1 MRKFKNLVIGGIET
15 KILNLILL
23 TVILLSVAFAVITT
37 SQSRMLASLT
47 AETSARQQE
56 TISGVI
62 SETMG
67 TVTQRN
73 LESITDMEAEIVDEM
88 FRDIQARIMLVSDY
102 AAKVFADPDGFPAKP
117 YAGPNVSLNGQLV
130 AQMIWAESVDPKDP
144 VIAERAGLVSN
155 LSEMMISLCAATG
168 SDNIFVGMPE
178 GIFLSVNKTSAD
190 WFREDGTVKRY
201 DARTRF
207 WYRQAVKAGGLV
219 FSDLEVDASTGELS
233 VVCAMPVY
241 GPDGELAAVVGSDL
255 YLHAM
260 KTVMQRFALDDG
272 YNWIVNREGHVIYS
286 PNPEVIRMN
295 ESENAVDLRESENRQ
310 LASLISD
317 AMTGKTDVRVVSVKG
332 KAYYMVGVPIDTVD
346 WALFS
351 AFPKEAVDQVEITL
365 LDSNDQITS
374 EARTTYQ
381 SKIKQRTHSSVILM
395 ALLAIAAIVGALLVG
410 KRIVRPL
417 NTMTNQIALLD
428 EQKPEFKM
436 EDAYRTGDEI
446 EVLAESFATLSHKT
460 MEYVEEVRRVTAEK
474 ERIGTELHMAQQ
486 IQEGML
492 PHIYPPFPD
501 RSEFD
506 LYATMEAAREVGG
519 DFYDFFLIDDD
530 HLALVM
536 ADVSGKGVPG
546 ALFMMASK
554 IILKSNALQGGSPAE
569 ILFRTNK
576 VICANNPMEMF
587 VTVWL
592 GILEISTGRVTAA
605 NAGHEYPTVFRC
617 GGAFELFK
625 DRHGFVIG
633 GMSGARYREY
643 DLQLQPGDKLFLYTD
658 GLPEATDGG
667 KEMFGTERMLAAL
680 NRHQGEAPDKM
691 LASMHD
697 EVDAFVGG
705 AEQFDDLTMLC
716 IEYKGTQRQ

>member
-102 AAKVFADPDGFPAKP
+102 AAKIFADPDGFPAKP

-144 VIAERAGLVSN
+144 AIAERAGLVSN
-155 LSEMMISLCAATG
+155 LSEMMISLCTATG

-255 YLHAM
+255 FLHAM

-295 ESENAVDLRESENRQ
+295 ESDNAVPDQRRHDGQNRC
-310 LASLISD
+310 A
-317 AMTGKTDVRVVSVKG
+317 GRVG
-332 KAYYMVGVPIDTVD
+332 EGQGVLHGGCPHRHRRLGAV
-346 WALFS
+346 LGFS
-351 AFPKEAVDQVEITL
+351 QG
-365 LDSNDQITS
+365 S
-374 EARTTYQ
+374 
-381 SKIKQRTHSSVILM
+381 
-395 ALLAIAAIVGALLVG
+395 
-410 KRIVRPL
+410 
-417 NTMTNQIALLD
+417 
-428 EQKPEFKM
+428 
-436 EDAYRTGDEI
+436 
-446 EVLAESFATLSHKT
+446 
-460 MEYVEEVRRVTAEK
+460 
-474 ERIGTELHMAQQ
+474 
-486 IQEGML
+486 
-492 PHIYPPFPD
+492 
-501 RSEFD
+501 
-506 LYATMEAAREVGG
+506 GG
-519 DFYDFFLIDDD
+519 SGGN
-530 HLALVM
+530 HLA
-536 ADVSGKGVPG
+536 G
-546 ALFMMASK
+546 
-554 IILKSNALQGGSPAE
+554 
-569 ILFRTNK
+569 
-576 VICANNPMEMF
+576 
-587 VTVWL
+587 
-592 GILEISTGRVTAA
+592 
-605 NAGHEYPTVFRC
+605 
-617 GGAFELFK
+617 
-625 DRHGFVIG
+625 
-633 GMSGARYREY
+633 
-643 DLQLQPGDKLFLYTD
+643 
-658 GLPEATDGG
+658 
-667 KEMFGTERMLAAL
+667 
-680 NRHQGEAPDKM
+680 
-691 LASMHD
+691 
-697 EVDAFVGG
+697 
-705 AEQFDDLTMLC
+705 
-716 IEYKGTQRQ
+716 